1 MAKKETIRLTESQL
15 REIVKES
22 VERVL
27 DESVVQTL
35 NSIEYETN
43 KILQSKYGRLL
54 LEEPY
59 SPTPYTIVLD
69 TQARITYIHLAKIF
83 LFGNSTNDANTWLTQ
98 ALNGHT
104 IPYITSKVT
113 TGDKTKM
120 KKIKEGFIVNFFGK
134 NFEDYET
141 QMRNFC
147 SEAETEVQEGSQ
159 KMFHRDAPP
168 HRSIDE
174 AVAIGKNVVIAF
186 ATKVCELAKST
197 NEEEVKSVLIPYMQ
211 NLIAPLL

>member
-1 MAKKETIRLTESQL
+1 MNNNVINITEN
-15 REIVKES
+15 EICLMIEES
-22 VERVL
+22 VNR
-27 DESVVQTL
+27 
-35 NSIEYETN
+35 
-43 KILQSKYGRLL
+43 ILQIKHGGLL

-69 TQARITYIHLAKIF
+69 THARIAYVHLAKIF
-83 LFGNSTNDANTWLTQ
+83 LFGDSTNNANTWLTQ

-104 IPYITSKVT
+104 IPYITSKLT
-113 TGDKTKM
+113 TGDKAKL
-120 KKIKEGFIVNFFGK
+120 KKVKEGFIVNFFGK

-147 SEAETEVQEGSQ
+147 LEAETEVQEGSQ
-159 KMFHRDAPP
+159 KQFHRDAPP
-168 HRSIDE
+168 HRTIDE
-174 AVAIGKNVVIAF
+174 AVAIGKNVIMAF

-211 NLIAPLL
+211 NLITPFTK